1 MQNTPVSNIDPS
13 LKAAVNENF
22 IALARKLQ
30 AENPE
35 ILNHWNK
42 STDILEKALALA
54 VSDVV
59 GGQA

>member
-1 MQNTPVSNIDPS
+1 MGNKPASNIDPS
-13 LKAAVNENF
+13 LRAGVNENF
-22 IALARKLQ
+22 IVLARKLH

-54 VSDVV
+54 ISDVV